1 MSSFNEK
8 PNHIAIIM
16 DGNGRWAIEKGMSR
30 KEGHYAGLK
39 NIYKVVN
46 NALNLRIKNLSLF
59 AFSNENWQR
68 NDSEIKYLLQLMNQ
82 TLDED
87 MQSFENQNVKLNHIG
102 RSDRLP
108 KKIQEKIKQ
117 IIHRTKNNT
126 SMNLNIVFDFG
137 GREEI
142 LNAVKKII
150 ASKPNTSEINQE
162 FFEKYLYSGE
172 LPDVDLVIRTSGEMR
187 LSNFF
192 LWKAH
197 YAEFYSTKVKWPDF
211 NLNEMKKAL
220 SDYNDRHRRYGKT
233 TP

>member
-1 MSSFNEK
+1 MTPLKKK

-39 NIYKVVN
+39 NIYKIVN
-46 NALNLRIKNLSLF
+46 HSLTIGIKNLSLF

-68 NDSEIKYLLQLMNQ
+68 KNSEIKYLLDLMYEA
-82 TLDED
+82 LDENI
-87 MQSFENQNVKLNHIG
+87 QLFKNKNIRVKHVG
-102 RSDRLP
+102 RLDRLP
-108 KKIQEKIKQ
+108 EQIQEKIQKAVDS
-117 IIHRTKNNT
+117 TKNNT
-126 SMNLNIVFDFG
+126 AMNLNIVFDFG

-142 LNAVKKII
+142 LDAVKKILET
-150 ASKPNTSEINQE
+150 NTNTNEINQE

-197 YAEFYSTKVKWPDF
+197 YAEFYSTEIKWPDF
-211 NLNEMKKAL
+211 DDTQMQNAL
-220 SDYNDRHRRYGKT
+220 LDYSERHRRYGKT
-233 TP
+233 TS